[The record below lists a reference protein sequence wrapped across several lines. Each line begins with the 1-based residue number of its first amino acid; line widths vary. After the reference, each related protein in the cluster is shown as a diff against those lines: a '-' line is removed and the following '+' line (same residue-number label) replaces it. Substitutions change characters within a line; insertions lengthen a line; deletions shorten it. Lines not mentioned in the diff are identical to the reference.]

1 MGKNLS
7 RWSGKSACDG
17 WHEGAGFQGLVGGSC
32 DRHSGRG
39 GPCRRADRSFR
50 RWGVGR
56 VSREDRARRGEP
68 VVRRHHE
75 PCSTPEVP
83 CADRPAAGLRCQE
96 RSHRQPGACR
106 AARRVGRQTGSSPLS
121 GSVRSGHR
129 RGRSGRSSAPAAF
142 PVTRSGWRTA
152 WRGWCWSES
161 RRSGWRP
168 RSRRRGGRPDWVP
181 PTPGPSPQRGRGGSC
196 GPRGCY
202 PSKFTVSMI
211 FSAAARAL
219 AMSARGVVSGVN
231 SPQLC
236 TRAERSTPG
245 LTGYS

>member
-17 WHEGAGFQGLVGGSC
+17 WREGAGFRGLVGGSC

-39 GPCRRADRSFR
+39 WPCRRADRSFR

-56 VSREDRARRGEP
+56 ESREDRARRGEP

-96 RSHRQPGACR
+96 RSHRHSGACR

-161 RRSGWRP
+161 GRSGWRP
-168 RSRRRGGRPDWVP
+168 RSRRRGGRPDRVP
-181 PTPGPSPQRGRGGSC
+181 PTPGPSP
-196 GPRGCY
+196 
-202 PSKFTVSMI
+202 
-211 FSAAARAL
+211 
-219 AMSARGVVSGVN
+219 
-231 SPQLC
+231 
-236 TRAERSTPG
+236 
-245 LTGYS
+245 